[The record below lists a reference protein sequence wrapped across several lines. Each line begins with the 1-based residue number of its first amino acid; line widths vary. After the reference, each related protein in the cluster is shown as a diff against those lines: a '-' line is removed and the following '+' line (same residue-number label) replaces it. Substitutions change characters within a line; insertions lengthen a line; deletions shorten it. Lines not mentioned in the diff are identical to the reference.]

1 MILDKEVFFSVY
13 FLLFFFG
20 KGKACVKSVQLTIF

>member
-13 FLLFFFG
+13 FLLFFFR
-20 KGKACVKSVQLTIF
+20 KACVKSAQLTIF